1 MNPAAAPRS
10 LARLLI
16 TGNPALPSPAGG
28 ALPGPSAGAQRL
40 RRPRQLGG
48 AAAGRAR
55 AAPAGGL
62 AAARHTPSLALTS
75 GPSRRQPLPPSGTP
89 LPQPQ
94 AHPTTHHVPTQ
105 TPTVSPRKHPPSP
118 HANTRRVPLYDFFK
132 TSLPPISPPKPP
144 VTLVVAHSQGVPAFL
159 QAGRTYLL
167 TPWRAAV
174 RIRLLLQKQ
183 MKVVAPLAPAQ
194 QPGTQPSGLW
204 GWGGPQPASPEGVD
218 PCAWH
223 GYPRKALRL
232 TGSPRNPCRGMN
244 PEHLLAPEAKLR
256 QC

>member
-167 TPWRAAV
+167 TPSAGSCAHQTAPTKADEGGCSSCSSPAA
-174 RIRLLLQKQ
+174 
-183 MKVVAPLAPAQ
+183 
-194 QPGTQPSGLW
+194 W
-204 GWGGPQPASPEGVD
+204 D
-218 PCAWH
+218 P
-223 GYPRKALRL
+223 ALRL
-232 TGSPRNPCRGMN
+232 VGLGRTPTCQP
-244 PEHLLAPEAKLR
+244 
-256 QC
+256 